1 MTGAQRQ
8 HPLLQDLLCSKSGSG
23 RETGRH
29 CGEENGCIPSV
40 QEAQNKLINFSVE
53 KGKRLS

>member
-8 HPLLQDLLCSKSGSG
+8 RPLLQDLLCSKSGSG

-29 CGEENGCIPSV
+29 CEEENGCIPSV
-40 QEAQNKLINFSVE
+40 WEAQNKLINFPVE
-53 KGKRLS
+53 KGKKP